1 MVAITGQLTRGAGF
15 GMVNPY
21 LSSDLRRLDD
31 ELHVPRA
38 YNAPARRGTTRIASR
53 SAQRPRVVAAPR
65 VARSFHDDFYNRIHV
80 RPASLPLGN
89 LASSQVREVRVWN
102 AYIGQAQVL
111 KAATL
116 ADGAGLAITA
126 PGAYPITFTP
136 NQERAFQLRIES
148 AGPPVID
155 ARLTFTFTGLDGIE
169 LRVTGNRMVAW
180 PVPADWG
187 SPVDEQLQWRT
198 EVSAAEHPGG
208 DEERIP
214 QRAAPRRSYAFDLLE
229 GKHERR
235 VLEAMLYDWSARVW
249 AVPLWHEG
257 AMLRTTLEAGTTRIP
272 VDTRHLDYRPGGLAM
287 LWRDVGWYDLAQV
300 AEVEPDG
307 LVLDRPLSRGYAG
320 AARIYPC
327 RTGRLDGGLQ
337 LRRLN
342 DRVIRGRVSFAFVDP
357 SDWPALPPPALYLGH
372 PVLEQNSDESQ
383 DPTAR
388 YDRTTVSLD
397 GDIGGVAVLDLTGL
411 PRPVQSHASRLVG
424 RAERA
429 AHRSLAYWL
438 QGQARTL
445 WLPTNTDDVE
455 LVETTGPSGDA
466 LVVAWAAIA
475 AHLRLQPGRR
485 HLRIRLRDG
494 RTWYRRVEA
503 VEDLGDGR
511 ERLLLSTG
519 IGEALAPVQVAQICW
534 MALSRLSSDTVAYT
548 HVGDSEGL
556 ADCRLMFVAAPEDE
570 P

>member
-1 MVAITGQLTRGAGF
+1 MVAIVGQLPRTPGY
-15 GMVNPY
+15 GMASPY
-21 LSSDLRRLDD
+21 LSRDLRRL
-31 ELHVPRA
+31 EPEVHAPLGYIVPRW
-38 YNAPARRGTTRIASR
+38 PATTRHRSR
-53 SAQRPRVVAAPR
+53 AQQRPRVVVSPR
-65 VARSFHDDFYNRIHV
+65 VARSFHDDFYNRIHA
-80 RPASLPLGN
+80 RPPQLALGN
-89 LASSQVREVRVWN
+89 LASSQVREIRVWN
-102 AYIGQAQVL
+102 AYTGQAQSMD
-111 KAATL
+111 AADL
-116 ADGAGLAITA
+116 VDGAGLALTA
-126 PGAYPITFTP
+126 PGAYPIAFAP
-136 NQERAFQLRIES
+136 NQERAFQLRVDS

-155 ARLTFTFTGLDGIE
+155 ARLVFAFAGLDAIE
-169 LRVTGNRMVAW
+169 LRITGNRMVAW
-180 PVPADWG
+180 PLPADWR

-198 EVSAAEHPGG
+198 EVSAAEHVGG

-214 QRAAPRRSYAFDLLE
+214 LRAAPRRSYAFDLLE

-257 AMLRTTLEAGTTRIP
+257 AMLRTTLDAGTTRIP

-307 LVLDRPLSRGYAG
+307 LVLDRPLSRAYGGG
-320 AARIYPC
+320 ARVYPC
-327 RTGRLDGGLQ
+327 RTGRLSGGLQ
-337 LRRLN
+337 LSRKN
-342 DRVIRGRVSFAFVDP
+342 DRVIRGRVSFSFVDT
-357 SDWPALPPPALYLGH
+357 SDWPALPPPTVYLGH
-372 PVLEQNSDESQ
+372 PVLERNSDESQ
-383 DPTAR
+383 DPTVR
-388 YDRTTVSLD
+388 YERTTVSLD
-397 GDIGGVAVLDLTGL
+397 GDIGGVAVLDVTAL
-411 PRPVQSHASRLVG
+411 PRPVQSYASRLVG

-455 LVETTGPSGDA
+455 LVEQTGPSGDA
-466 LVVAWAAIA
+466 LIVAWAAIS

-494 RTWYRRVEA
+494 RVWYRRVES

-511 ERLLLSTG
+511 ERLLLG
-519 IGEALAPVQVAQICW
+519 GGLGEAVMPAQVTQICW
-534 MALSRLSSDTVAYT
+534 MALSRLASDTVAYT
-548 HVGDSEGL
+548 HVADSEGL
-556 ADCRLMFVAAPEDE
+556 ADCRLMFVATPEDE